1 MAADF
6 QALKVYAGSAQRF
19 LARRFLGSQGQS
31 KTQQPKPKPQEQQ
44 QILQPPVFP
53 PPSYPPGLSC
63 MELMM
68 ADLEALKLY
77 INYYSTIL
85 TTPLPQHYDPDLL
98 ARYFASRPHILAFRT
113 IQILFAFV
121 SAVAKMQISKRSQ
134 LTADATY
141 SSGNSSNG
149 FDASQYTV
157 GQLLKEMFL
166 DLGPTFVK
174 GQIVKL
180 DRFKTRW

>member
-1 MAADF
+1 
-6 QALKVYAGSAQRF
+6 
-19 LARRFLGSQGQS
+19 
-31 KTQQPKPKPQEQQ
+31 
-44 QILQPPVFP
+44 
-53 PPSYPPGLSC
+53 

-174 GQIVKL
+174 GQIVTL